1 MPLQIYNPDPLIE
14 RLEKYAIYPYQDL
27 NPCLGIIIKE
37 DAPESDMCYM
47 RSLRKKADK
56 YGARTIIRPVKKMY
70 DAIRAIQ
77 ELRENIEVAG
87 IIVLSSFGEDADRA
101 LADMIPSRIDIDCIS
116 SASLGQLVT
125 SNTPIG
131 FRNGPCTAVAC
142 YKIIEDFLGTD
153 NFKTKKIAIINRSLR
168 VGRPLAEILTQ
179 HNATVT
185 VFHSQSPIVDD
196 FSRFDIVVAA
206 TGKPKWL
213 NENYFWL
220 SSNAKLL
227 IDVSTID
234 TEEGLVGDVDRQS
247 FYDQG
252 YDAEN
257 CTTNLIITSVPGG
270 VGKLTPVI
278 LFAKLFQNAAFR
290 WGKTV
295 EGGI

>member
-1 MPLQIYNPDPLIE
+1 MTLHIYNPDPLIE

-27 NPCLGIIIKE
+27 KPCLGIIIKE
-37 DAPESDMCYM
+37 NAPKSDMCYM

-56 YGARTIIRPVKKMY
+56 YGARVVVRPVNKMY

-77 ELRENIEVAG
+77 ELRENIDIAG
-87 IIVLSSFGEDADRA
+87 IIILSSFGEDADRA

-116 SASLGQLVT
+116 SSSLGQLVT
-125 SNTPIG
+125 NGTPIG

-142 YKIIEDFLGTD
+142 YKIIEDYLGTD
-153 NFKTKKIAIINRSLR
+153 NFKTKKIAIVNRSLR

-185 VFHSQSPIVDD
+185 VFHSQSPITED
-196 FSRFDIVVAA
+196 FSNFDIVVAA
-206 TGKPKWL
+206 TGKAKWL
-213 NENYFWL
+213 NENYFWR
-220 SSNAKLL
+220 SPNTKL
-227 IDVSTID
+227 IVDVSTIS
-234 TEEGLVGDVDRQS
+234 TEEGLVGDIDKQS

-257 CTTNLIITSVPGG
+257 CAISLTITSVPGG

-278 LFAKLFQNAAFR
+278 LFAKLFRNAAYR
-290 WGKTV
+290 WGKAIEDGV
-295 EGGI
+295 